1 MQQRYKEIERNNFEM
16 IENKVSN
23 QKSLLGKRSEIISNR
38 DFGKID
44 LKSPGVGN
52 NRGSGTLNSV
62 NLCMTE
68 IK

>member
-1 MQQRYKEIERNNFEM
+1 MQQRYKEIERNNFE
-16 IENKVSN
+16 ILKHEVSN
-23 QKSLLGKRSEIISNR
+23 QKSLLGKRSEIISKR
-38 DFGKID
+38 DFGKND